1 MQRNQVP
8 QKTEAGRREIE
19 LREHK
24 LPWQLRALLIETNG
38 ERTVADLTHVFKT
51 HDATVAALSELQAY
65 GLIEIAEPR
74 VELPKLIAGDGITP
88 LQQAR
93 QLLNDTAVG
102 SAGMLGDIAAFRFTL
117 KVEHCYSAEE
127 IRTLFPDYRKLVGK
141 SKGADYAEAVLE
153 RVEKLLEQA
162 PATTKPLRT

>member
-8 QKTEAGRREIE
+8 QKTEAGRREVE

-65 GLIEIAEPR
+65 GLIEIADAS
-74 VELPKLIAGDGITP
+74 VELPKLIVGEGITP

-102 SAGMLGDIAAFRFTL
+102 SAGVLGGIAAFRFTL

-141 SKGADYAEAVLE
+141 SKGADYAEAVLD
-153 RVEKLLEQA
+153 RVEKLLDQA
-162 PATTKPLRT
+162 TAVSGTA